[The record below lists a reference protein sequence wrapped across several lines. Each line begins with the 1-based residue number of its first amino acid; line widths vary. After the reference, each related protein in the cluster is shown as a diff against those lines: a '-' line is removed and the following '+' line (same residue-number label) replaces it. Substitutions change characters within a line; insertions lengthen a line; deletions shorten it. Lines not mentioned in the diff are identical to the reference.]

1 MSRKRRG
8 PRALADAI
16 GDVTARFCDRRGF
29 ADGAVIAHWPAIV
42 GDRLAAETAPERI
55 KYPPKRSNG
64 GTLTLRVAN
73 SGLAL
78 ELQHLQQQLI
88 ERINDYLGRPAVAR
102 VTLIH
107 GPVAGPPQRQ
117 PVSPPSPLPQLDPRM
132 AALVARV
139 DDPRLRKALE
149 TLGRSIRAREHPM

>member
-8 PRALADAI
+8 LRALADAI
-16 GDVTARFCDRRGF
+16 GDVTVRFCDRRGF
-29 ADGAVIAHWPAIV
+29 ADGAVIAQWPAIV

-107 GPVAGPPQRQ
+107 GPLPEPPKRQ
-117 PVSPPSPLPQLDPRM
+117 APAAAPTLPELDERM
-132 AALVARV
+132 AALVAGI
-139 DDPRLRKALE
+139 DDPRLRNALE
-149 TLGRSIRAREHPM
+149 TLGRSIQARERPM